1 MNMQTPSLLDHIY
14 CNNSAGNI
22 VSGSI
27 SYNIS
32 DHNPVF
38 VMIPKNKV
46 SPASRP
52 PCEILK
58 RDFSNFSEVDFLD
71 SLTKGLDKSNLGN
84 NFSDP
89 EEEFSEFLNIF
100 LKCLETHAPKQK
112 LSRKKIKFY
121 FKPWLTKS
129 IQKNTKKK

>member
-1 MNMQTPSLLDHIY
+1 MRKRKQ
-14 CNNSAGNI
+14 G
-22 VSGSI
+22 
-27 SYNIS
+27 
-32 DHNPVF
+32 
-38 VMIPKNKV
+38 NKV

-89 EEEFSEFLNIF
+89 EAEFSEFLNIF
-100 LKCLETHAPKQK
+100 LKCLETHAPKQN

-121 FKPWLTKS
+121 LKPWLTKS
-129 IQKNTKKK
+129 IQKSIKKKNRLYQISCKYSHTYTITKNTNNTITY

>member
-1 MNMQTPSLLDHIY
+1 MNVQTPSLLDHIY
-14 CNNSAGNI
+14 CNNSASNI
-22 VSGSI
+22 ISGSI
-27 SYNIS
+27 SYDIS

-46 SPASRP
+46 LPASRL

-58 RDFSNFSEVDFLD
+58 QGFSNFSEVDFLD

-89 EEEFSEFLNIF
+89 EAEFSEYIS
-100 LKCLETHAPKQK
+100 KM
-112 LSRKKIKFY
+112 S
-121 FKPWLTKS
+121 
-129 IQKNTKKK
+129 